1 MLGSTLKLKRRI
13 NNKAIYATR
22 YRKGIVVLPAQD
34 AVAATQN
41 NANWAKKA
49 MLRAWVEHAN
59 SGGGVARSRV
69 KVDYLAAL
77 NS

>member
-34 AVAATQN
+34 AVAVTKN
-41 NANWAKKA
+41 NANWAKEA
-49 MLRAWVEHAN
+49 MLRA
-59 SGGGVARSRV
+59 S
-69 KVDYLAAL
+69 
-77 NS
+77 